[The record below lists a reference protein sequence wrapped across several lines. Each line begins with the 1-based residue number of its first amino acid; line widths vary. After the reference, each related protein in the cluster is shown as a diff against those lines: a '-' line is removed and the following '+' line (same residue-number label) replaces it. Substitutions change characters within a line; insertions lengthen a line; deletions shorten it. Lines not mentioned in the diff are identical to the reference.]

1 MDKLMH
7 DAVVI
12 TGPTAT
18 GKTRL
23 AALVA
28 ARLGGEVISA
38 DSRQVYLGM
47 DIGTGK
53 DMSDYVVDGRR
64 VPSHLIDIVDAGY
77 KYNVYEYQHDF
88 MDILN
93 DMRQR
98 GCYPVVCGGSGMY
111 VDSIVSG
118 YRLIQVPVN
127 AELRAALS
135 GRSLDELTKILSRY
149 KSLHNKT
156 DVDTVKRAVRA
167 IEIEDYCMHHS
178 VDDKPFPVTDPLV
191 TGIFFD
197 RETRRERIT
206 ARLRERLEGGMIG
219 EVQRLIAA
227 GIHPDN
233 LIYYGLEYKYV
244 TLYLLNKMS
253 YEEMARKLEVEIHRF
268 AKRQMTWFRG
278 MERRGIII
286 NWIDGQLSDE
296 EKVEQVLSMLHG
308 AKTIVQDSRSRKHV
322 DDPPIAVRKSRRA
335 GGQNEQ

>member
-1 MDKLMH
+1 MDKPLH
-7 DAVVI
+7 DIIVI

-38 DSRQVYLGM
+38 DSRQVYRGM

-53 DMSDYVVDGRR
+53 DLSEYIVEGMM

-77 KYNVYEYQHDF
+77 RYNVYEYQRDF
-88 MDILN
+88 LN
-93 DMRQR
+93 VYSDMRQR

-127 AELRAALS
+127 AALRAALA
-135 GRSLDELTKILSRY
+135 GKSLEELTEILSRY
-149 KSLHNKT
+149 KNLHNKT

-167 IEIEDYCMHHS
+167 IEIEDYCMSHPG
-178 VDDKPFPVTDPLV
+178 DDKPFPVTNPLV

-197 RETRRERIT
+197 RETRRARIT
-206 ARLRERLEGGMIG
+206 ARLKERLDGGMIE

-227 GIHPDN
+227 GIHPED

-244 TLYLLNKMS
+244 TLYLLNKLS
-253 YEEMARKLEVEIHRF
+253 YAEMTRKLEVEIHRF

-278 MERRGIII
+278 MERRGIVI
-286 NWIDGQLSDE
+286 NWIDGRLPDK
-296 EKVEQVLSMLHG
+296 EKADQVMNMVKG
-308 AKTIVQDSRSRKHV
+308 IK
-322 DDPPIAVRKSRRA
+322 
-335 GGQNEQ
+335 N

>member
-1 MDKLMH
+1 MDKPLH
-7 DAVVI
+7 DIVVI

-23 AALVA
+23 AAIVA
-28 ARLGGEVISA
+28 SRLGGEVISA
-38 DSRQVYLGM
+38 DSRQVYRGM

-53 DMSDYVVDGRR
+53 DINDYIVDGRR
-64 VPSHLIDIVDAGY
+64 VPSHLIDIVDAGC

-88 MDILN
+88 LN
-93 DMRQR
+93 VFDDMRQR
-98 GCYPVVCGGSGMY
+98 GSYPVVCGGSGMY

-127 AELRAALS
+127 EELRAALS
-135 GRSLDELTKILSRY
+135 GRSLDELTQILSRY
-149 KSLHNKT
+149 KNLHNKT

-167 IEIEDYCMHHS
+167 IEIEDYCMHHAIEN
-178 VDDKPFPVTDPLV
+178 KPFPVADPLV

-206 ARLRERLEGGMIG
+206 ARLKERMEGGMIE

-227 GIHPDN
+227 GVHPDD

-244 TLYLLNKMS
+244 TLYLMNKMS
-253 YEEMARKLEVEIHRF
+253 YLDMVRKLEVEIHRF

-278 MERRGIII
+278 MERRGIFI
-286 NWIDGQLSDE
+286 NWIDGRLTDE
-296 EKVEQVLSMLHG
+296 EKADQVIRLMG
-308 AKTIVQDSRSRKHV
+308 TDR
-322 DDPPIAVRKSRRA
+322 
-335 GGQNEQ
+335 

>member
-1 MDKLMH
+1 MNKPLH
-7 DAVVI
+7 DIIVI

-23 AALVA
+23 AAMVA
-28 ARLGGEVISA
+28 ARLEGEVISA
-38 DSRQVYLGM
+38 DSRQVYRGM

-53 DMSDYVVDGRR
+53 DLSDYIADGRM
-64 VPSHLIDIVDAGY
+64 VPYHLIDIVDAGY
-77 KYNVYEYQHDF
+77 RYNVYEYQRDF
-88 MDILN
+88 LN
-93 DMRQR
+93 VYSDMRRR

-127 AELRAALS
+127 AELRAVLA
-135 GRSLDELTKILSRY
+135 GRSLEELTEILARY
-149 KSLHNKT
+149 KNLHNKT

-167 IEIEDYCMHHS
+167 IEIEDYCIHHP
-178 VDDKPFPVTDPLV
+178 VDDKPFPVTNPLV

-206 ARLRERLEGGMIG
+206 ARFKERLEGGMIE

-227 GIHPDN
+227 GIHPDD

-244 TLYLLNKMS
+244 TLYLLNKLS
-253 YEEMARKLEVEIHRF
+253 YAEMFLKLEVEIHRF

-286 NWIDGQLSDE
+286 NWIDGRLADE
-296 EKVEQVLSMLHG
+296 EKVEQIIRLKG
-308 AKTIVQDSRSRKHV
+308 TDR
-322 DDPPIAVRKSRRA
+322 
-335 GGQNEQ
+335 